1 MWRHLAINVFGPIF
15 IENGRFWTGK
25 LAKTIKM
32 DTRPSTI
39 CHYEIIFDF
48 EHISLETMSNM
59 FLYDFKWFWKLK
71 KVPFWNVFDTNKIPL
86 NPNSNPTSY
95 KISKFSKIL
104 LIKNITNF
112 WLSHKLWIL
121 NEIGYLWKNMWIFK
135 RTVFRKYRHSIFF
148 SKMTKIHR
156 NANG

>member
-15 IENGRFWTGK
+15 IKNGRFWTGK

-59 FLYDFKWFWKLK
+59 FLYDFGNRK

-112 WLSHKLWIL
+112 FDWATNYEFWTKSAIFENTCEFS
-121 NEIGYLWKNMWIFK
+121 NEPFLENIDIRFF
-135 RTVFRKYRHSIFF
+135 FRKWLKF
-148 SKMTKIHR
+148 TE